1 MVTVTAQAFNRNPSS
16 AKRAAGDEPVVI
28 TDRGRPAY
36 VLMNFRTYEQ
46 MSGQGGSLLEAHA
59 LDTDTELETPRV
71 TGTPREVDW

>member
-1 MVTVTAQAFNRNPSS
+1 MATFTAQAFNRNPSG

-36 VLMNFRTYEQ
+36 VLMNFQTYEQ
-46 MSGQGGSLLEAHA
+46 LSGRGRSLLDAHA
-59 LDTDTELETPRV
+59 LDTDIDFETPRV